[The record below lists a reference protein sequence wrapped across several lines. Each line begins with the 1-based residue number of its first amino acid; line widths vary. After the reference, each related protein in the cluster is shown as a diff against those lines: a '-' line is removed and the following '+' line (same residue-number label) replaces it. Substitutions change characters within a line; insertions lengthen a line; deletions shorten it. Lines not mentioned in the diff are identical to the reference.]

1 MEYGEEKSKIGESR
15 RVIKI
20 GKMEKCF
27 DTLNRIDSIKAK
39 IAKHQANIRVVGCVD
54 YHGRENH
61 HWWVGG
67 WWVCT

>member
-1 MEYGEEKSKIGESR
+1 
-15 RVIKI
+15 
-20 GKMEKCF
+20 MEKCF